1 MPPIT
6 ISPALAQLRQQRLMT
21 LWQRWRL
28 QAIAQGESGAE
39 KRFAEQIGI
48 SPSQL
53 SQHKGGKPLGDR
65 LCRRIEAAC
74 GVPAGWMDDD
84 AAALPASAASPT
96 PAAISLGGMLELL
109 GPESATAAVLQAFG
123 PGAALAMPQVE
134 HSTPAGFPS
143 PAADFETN
151 RVDLVEQMG
160 LNQPTTFLARVRGLS
175 MIGKGIDD
183 GDLLVINKA
192 IEPRHGHIVVAVID
206 NELTCKTLYKQGPV
220 VRLDAANPDFPDI
233 VLKEGQTLTIWGV
246 VTSVIKQMA
255 V

>member
-1 MPPIT
+1 MPFNT
-6 ISPALAQLRQQRLMT
+6 ISPAFPRLRQQRLMT
-21 LWQRWRL
+21 LWQLWRL
-28 QAIAQGESGAE
+28 QAIANGESGAE
-39 KRFAEQIGI
+39 KRFAEQIGM

-74 GVPAGWMDDD
+74 GVVPGWMDDE
-84 AAALPASAASPT
+84 AVPAPVAP
-96 PAAISLGGMLELL
+96 PAVPVISSLGGMLELL
-109 GPESATAAVLQAFG
+109 GPESAPAAVLQAFG
-123 PGAALAMPQVE
+123 PGAALAMPHVE
-134 HSTPAGFPS
+134 YSTPAGFPS

-192 IEPRHGHIVVAVID
+192 VEPRHGLIVVAVID

-220 VRLDAANPDFPDI
+220 VRLEAANPDFPDI
-233 VLKEGQTLTIWGV
+233 VLQEGQSLTIWGV
-246 VTSVIKQMA
+246 VTSVIKQM
-255 V
+255 VV

>member
-1 MPPIT
+1 MPT
-6 ISPALAQLRQQRLMT
+6 IAICPTLVQLRQQRLMT
-21 LWQRWRL
+21 LLQSWSL
-28 QAIAQGESGAE
+28 QAIAKGESGAE
-39 KRFAEQIGI
+39 KRFAELIGL

-65 LCRRIEAAC
+65 LCRRIESAC
-74 GVPAGWMDDD
+74 GVAPGWMDDD
-84 AAALPASAASPT
+84 ATALPD
-96 PAAISLGGMLELL
+96 PAARPGAVITNLGGMIELL
-109 GPESATAAVLQAFG
+109 GPESARSAVLAAFG

-192 IEPRHGHIVVAVID
+192 IEAKHGHIVVAVID
-206 NELTCKTLYKQGPV
+206 NELTCKTLYQRGGEVKLQ
-220 VRLDAANPDFPDI
+220 AANPDFPDI
-233 VLKEGQTLTIWGV
+233 VPKEGQTLTIWGV
-246 VTSVIKQMA
+246 VTSVIKQM
-255 V
+255 VV